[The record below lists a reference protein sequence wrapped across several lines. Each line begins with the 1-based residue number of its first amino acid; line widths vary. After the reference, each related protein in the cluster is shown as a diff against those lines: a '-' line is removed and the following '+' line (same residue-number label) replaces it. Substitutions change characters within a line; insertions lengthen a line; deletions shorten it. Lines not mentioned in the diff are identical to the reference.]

1 MNDMDSSADNTSD
14 DNALTMRSAPFVL
27 ERWRVEPESRQL
39 QHLDSGELR
48 SLEPRLMRL
57 LTLLAATPGRV
68 LTRESLIEEL
78 WPRVIVNENSLTR
91 AVSELRRKLETNST
105 SAPLIDTIPKTGYR
119 LSAACR
125 VRACQEPAAQFAAV
139 QPQPRIRSYSRPLL
153 GGAMSL
159 ALTAVL
165 ALGLQGLAVV
175 NTPAAN
181 GDFALADISLSNAD
195 AFDQL
200 AGGRMETAS
209 ATLQAEGTVAGAE
222 LSTLSGMQ
230 PVVSSDGRLFA
241 VVRYNEQGSSLL
253 LGSTDLPN
261 SPVAVLST
269 QDTIYNLQWSPLDRA
284 LLFAQSPRLAP
295 ASLLPMDERASL
307 VMFDLDTFQTKV
319 LQGPAVQNNANP
331 EAIEQTRGFKLTALT
346 RHFDWLS

>member
-1 MNDMDSSADNTSD
+1 MNDMDHSAGNTAD
-14 DNALTMRSAPFVL
+14 DSVLTMRSAPFLL
-27 ERWRVEPESRQL
+27 ERWRVEPETRQL
-39 QHLDSGELR
+39 QHLDNGEVR
-48 SLEPRLMRL
+48 TLEPRLMRL

-68 LTRESLIEEL
+68 LTRDALIAEL

-91 AVSELRRKLETNST
+91 AVSELRRKLETDST

-125 VRACQEPAAQFAAV
+125 VRACAETAPVLAAALLEPRARAFA
-139 QPQPRIRSYSRPLL
+139 RPLF
-153 GGAMSL
+153 GGAVSL

-165 ALGLQGLAVV
+165 AMGLQGLAVV
-175 NTPAAN
+175 NAPVGA
-181 GDFALADISLSNAD
+181 GDFPLADISLSNAD
-195 AFDQL
+195 AFNSL
-200 AGGRMETAS
+200 SGGRMATAS
-209 ATLQAEGTVAGAE
+209 ATLQGDSALAGLDVNA
-222 LSTLSGMQ
+222 LTGAQ

-241 VVRYNEQGSSLL
+241 MVRYNEEGSSLL
-253 LGSTDLPN
+253 LGSTALPN
-261 SPVAVLST
+261 SPVTVLST
-269 QDTIYNLQWSPLDRA
+269 QDTLYNLQWSPLDRA

-307 VMFDLDTFQTKV
+307 VMFDLDTFETKV
-319 LQGPAVQNNANP
+319 LQGPAVQNDAHP